1 MVPRHPQHLKAFD
14 YVGEHRYFLTFCT
27 YYRHPI
33 FTAPEAVEAV
43 RTQTLRA
50 ATEESFDVI
59 AYCFMP
65 DNVHLLIAGSLPASD
80 CRRYIARAKQYSGF
94 YYQSQF
100 GERLWQRYGFE
111 HVLRAE
117 EDTFKV
123 ARYILENPIRAG
135 LVRSIRDYP
144 YVGSSCYSIDQL
156 LDALHT
162 SGSSRAPRLPSG

>member
-14 YVGEHRYFLTFCT
+14 YVGEYRYFLTFCT
-27 YYRHPI
+27 CYRHPI
-33 FTAPEAVEAV
+33 FTAPKAVDAV
-43 RTQTLRA
+43 RTQILRA

-65 DNVHLLIAGSLPASD
+65 DHMHLLISGSLPTSD
-80 CRRYIARAKQYSGF
+80 CLRYIARAKQYSGF
-94 YYQSQF
+94 YYQKQF

-135 LVRSIRDYP
+135 LVSSIRDYP
-144 YVGSSCYSIDQL
+144 YIGSSCYSIEQL
-156 LDALHT
+156 FDALHT
-162 SGSSRAPRLPSG
+162 SG